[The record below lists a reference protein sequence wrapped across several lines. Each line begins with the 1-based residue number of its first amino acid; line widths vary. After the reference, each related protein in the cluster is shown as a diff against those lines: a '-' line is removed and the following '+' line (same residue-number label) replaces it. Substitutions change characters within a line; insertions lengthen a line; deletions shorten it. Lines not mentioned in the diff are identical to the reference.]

1 MSNQTCGCGNHDK
14 PVNPANAEVRE
25 EIKIVPAEGSVDKV
39 VAPEGEA
46 CGCGHEAGQCNC
58 GHHQTCDCPPGEC
71 KCEGHNHGHNHGHD
85 HGEGRHDDE
94 IGRDNVNADTDGAVT
109 TVETAETH
117 RPGTDWN
124 GDNLGAATGEATESG
139 AGEAEKGNLN

>member
-71 KCEGHNHGHNHGHD
+71 KCEGHNHGRG
-85 HGEGRHDDE
+85 GEGRHDDE
-94 IGRDNVNADTDGAVT
+94 IGRDNVNADIDGAVT
-109 TVETAETH
+109 TVESAETH
-117 RPGTDWN
+117 RPDTAWN
-124 GDNLGAATGEATESG
+124 GGNLGAATGEASESG
-139 AGEAEKGNLN
+139 AVDAEKGNLN

>member
-39 VAPEGEA
+39 AAPEGEA

-58 GHHQTCDCPPGEC
+58 GH
-71 KCEGHNHGHNHGHD
+71 K
-85 HGEGRHDDE
+85 HDDE
-94 IGRDNVNADTDGAVT
+94 IGRDNVNADVDGAVT
-109 TVETAETH
+109 TVETVETH
-117 RPGTDWN
+117 RPGTAWN
-124 GDNLGAATGEATESG
+124 GGNLGAAAGEASESG

>member
-14 PVNPANAEVRE
+14 PVNPANAEVSE

-71 KCEGHNHGHNHGHD
+71 KCEGHNHGRD
-85 HGEGRHDDE
+85 GEGRHDDE
-94 IGRDNVNADTDGAVT
+94 VGRDNVNADIDGAVT

-117 RPGTDWN
+117 SLDTAWN
-124 GDNLGAATGEATESG
+124 GGNLGAATGEASQSG

>member
-1 MSNQTCGCGNHDK
+1 MSNQSCGCGNHDK

-39 VAPEGEA
+39 VAPTNDEA

-71 KCEGHNHGHNHGHD
+71 NCEGHNHGRD
-85 HGEGRHDDE
+85 GEGRHDDE
-94 IGRDNVNADTDGAVT
+94 IGRDTANADIDGEVT

-117 RPGTDWN
+117 RPGTAWN
-124 GDNLGAATGEATESG
+124 GGNLGAATGEASESG

>member
-39 VAPEGEA
+39 VAPTNGEA
-46 CGCGHEAGQCNC
+46 CGCGHEEGQCNC

-71 KCEGHNHGHNHGHD
+71 KCGHGDRN
-85 HGEGRHDDE
+85 HDDRDDE
-94 IGRDNVNADTDGAVT
+94 VGRDNVNADVDGAVT

-117 RPGTDWN
+117 RPGTAWN
-124 GDNLGAATGEATESG
+124 GGNLGAATGEASESG

>member
-39 VAPEGEA
+39 VAPEGET

-71 KCEGHNHGHNHGHD
+71 KCGHGDRSHD
-85 HGEGRHDDE
+85 DRDDE
-94 IGRDNVNADTDGAVT
+94 IGRDTANADIDGEVT

-117 RPGTDWN
+117 RPGTAWN
-124 GDNLGAATGEATESG
+124 GGNLGAATGEASESG

>member
-71 KCEGHNHGHNHGHD
+71 KCEGHNHGRG
-85 HGEGRHDDE
+85 GEGRHDDE
-94 IGRDNVNADTDGAVT
+94 IGRDNVNADIDGAVT
-109 TVETAETH
+109 TVESAETH
-117 RPGTDWN
+117 RPDTAWN
-124 GDNLGAATGEATESG
+124 GGNLGAATGEATESG

>member
-1 MSNQTCGCGNHDK
+1 MSNQSCGCGNHDK

-71 KCEGHNHGHNHGHD
+71 KCEHGDRSHD
-85 HGEGRHDDE
+85 DRDDE
-94 IGRDNVNADTDGAVT
+94 IGRDNVNADIDGAVT

-117 RPGTDWN
+117 RPDTAWN
-124 GDNLGAATGEATESG
+124 GGNLGAATGEATESG

>member
-1 MSNQTCGCGNHDK
+1 MSNNTCGCGNHDK

-39 VAPEGEA
+39 VAPANGEA
-46 CGCGHEAGQCNC
+46 CGCGHEAGQCSC
-58 GHHQTCDCPPGEC
+58 
-71 KCEGHNHGHNHGHD
+71 GHNHGNHHGHD

-94 IGRDNVNADTDGAVT
+94 IGRDNINADMDGAVT

-117 RPGTDWN
+117 RPGPDWN
-124 GDNLGAATGEATESG
+124 GGNLGAATGEATESG